1 VARTL
6 HYEKHLVRNVMR
18 RILVA
23 RFTTSIR
30 TDGRSAMSSVPPEM
44 GSSPLSPGDGP
55 PPESS
60 VHRIFLGSDGIR
72 AGWRLAIAVAIFL
85 AILTVITASIVRVP
99 HVRAIA
105 VNGGPAGLF
114 FGEGML
120 ALALVLTV
128 WAMER
133 IENRSWADYGLPR
146 SEAFGKRFWQGAP
159 YGFAMLSV
167 LMGLMAASHA
177 FSFGGR
183 ALTGGDAVR
192 YGLVYLVAFT
202 LVAFFEEF
210 SFRGYMQATLASGI
224 GFWPAA
230 VLLALVFGALHL
242 GNKGEAKFGAAMAGA
257 FGLLAAFTLWRTG
270 NLWFAIGMHGVWDWG
285 ESFFYGVPDSGVV
298 LKGHL
303 MNASFH
309 GPVWLTGGTVGPEGS
324 ILVVAV
330 LALAAIGIH
339 YIFPKRPAAEDRP
352 A

>member
-1 VARTL
+1 
-6 HYEKHLVRNVMR
+6 MQ

-23 RFTTSIR
+23 AFTIR
-30 TDGRSAMSSVPPEM
+30 HQNRWEIGHEFSSARNGFESVVSRRRPATREQSAPDISRTGRHPRGLATGNRCCNILGDLDGNQRRRSARTARGRHR
-44 GSSPLSPGDGP
+44 GS
-55 PPESS
+55 
-60 VHRIFLGSDGIR
+60 
-72 AGWRLAIAVAIFL
+72 
-85 AILTVITASIVRVP
+85 
-99 HVRAIA
+99 
-105 VNGGPAGLF
+105 GGPAGLF

-120 ALALVLTV
+120 ALALVLTIWV
-128 WAMER
+128 MRA
-133 IENRSWADYGLPR
+133 NRKPLVGRLWIAVEARR
-146 SEAFGKRFWQGAP
+146 SARRFWQGAP

-167 LMGLMAASHA
+167 LMGLMAASRV

-183 ALTGGDAVR
+183 ALTGGEAVR
-192 YGLVYLVAFT
+192 YGLLYLAGFI

-210 SFRGYMQATLASGI
+210 AFRGYMQATLASAI

-230 VLLALVFGALHL
+230 VLLAVVFGALHL
-242 GNKGEAKFGAAMAGA
+242 GNKGEAKFGAVMAGA

-270 NLWFAIGMHGVWDWG
+270 NLWFAIGMHGAWDWG

-309 GPVWLTGGTVGPEGS
+309 GSAWLTGGTVGPEGS
-324 ILVVAV
+324 ILVAAV

-339 YIFPKRPAAEDRP
+339 YIFPKRPAAAEDQP

>member
-1 VARTL
+1 
-6 HYEKHLVRNVMR
+6 
-18 RILVA
+18 
-23 RFTTSIR
+23 
-30 TDGRSAMSSVPPEM
+30 MSSVPPEM

-55 PPESS
+55 PPESK
-60 VHRIFLGSDGIR
+60 VHRIFLGPDGIR
-72 AGWRLAIAVAIFL
+72 TGWRLAIAVAIFL

-99 HVRAIA
+99 HVGTIA
-105 VNGGPAGLF
+105 GSRGPAGLF

-120 ALALVLTV
+120 ALALVLTISV
-128 WAMER
+128 MRR
-133 IENRSWADYGLPR
+133 IENQSWADYGLPR

-167 LMGLMAASHA
+167 LMGLMAVSRV

-192 YGLVYLVAFT
+192 YGLLYFAGFI

-210 SFRGYMQATLASGI
+210 AFRGYMQATLASAI

-230 VLLALVFGALHL
+230 VLLAVVFGALHL
-242 GNKGEAKFGAAMAGA
+242 GNKGEARFGAVMAGA

-270 NLWFAIGMHGVWDWG
+270 NLWFAIGMHGAWDWG

-309 GPVWLTGGTVGPEGS
+309 GSAWLTGGTVGPEGS
-324 ILVVAV
+324 ILVAAV

-339 YIFPKRPAAEDRP
+339 YIFPKRPAAEGE
-352 A
+352 AA

>member
-1 VARTL
+1 
-6 HYEKHLVRNVMR
+6 
-18 RILVA
+18 
-23 RFTTSIR
+23 
-30 TDGRSAMSSVPPEM
+30 MSSVPPERD
-44 GSSPLSPGDGP
+44 SSLLPSGDGP
-55 PPESS
+55 TPQSDA
-60 VHRIFLGSDGIR
+60 HRIFLGSNGIR
-72 AGWRLAIAVAIFL
+72 AGWRLALAVAIFL
-85 AILTVITASIVRVP
+85 ALLTVISAAAVRVP
-99 HVRAIA
+99 HVRTLAFG
-105 VNGGPAGLF
+105 GGPAGLF

-128 WAMER
+128 WAMAR
-133 IENRSWADYGLPR
+133 IENQSWADYGLPR
-146 SEAFGKRFWQGAP
+146 NEAFRKRFWQGAP

-167 LMGLMAASHA
+167 MIGLMAASRA

-183 ALTGGDAVR
+183 ALTEREAVG
-192 YGLVYLVAFT
+192 YGLLYLGAFT

-210 SFRGYMQATLASGI
+210 AFRGYMQATLASGM

-230 VLLALVFGALHL
+230 VLLAVVFGALHL
-242 GNKGEAKFGAAMAGA
+242 GNKGEAKFGAVMAGA

-270 NLWFAIGMHGVWDWG
+270 NLWFAIGMHSAWDWG

-309 GPVWLTGGTVGPEGS
+309 GPAWLTGGTVGPEGS

-330 LALAAIGIH
+330 LVLAAVGIH
-339 YIFPKRPAAEDRP
+339 YIFPKRPAAENQP

>member
-1 VARTL
+1 
-6 HYEKHLVRNVMR
+6 
-18 RILVA
+18 
-23 RFTTSIR
+23 
-30 TDGRSAMSSVPPEM
+30 MSSVPPEL
-44 GSSPLSPGDGP
+44 GSSPLSPDDGP

-60 VHRIFLGSDGIR
+60 VHRIFLGSSGIR
-72 AGWRLAIAVAIFL
+72 AGWRLALAIAIFL
-85 AILTVITASIVRVP
+85 ALLTMISAAVLREP

-105 VNGGPAGLF
+105 VSGGPAGLF

-128 WAMER
+128 WAMAR
-133 IENRSWADYGLPR
+133 IENRSWADYGLPLD
-146 SEAFGKRFWQGAP
+146 EAFGKRFWKGAP

-167 LMGLMAASHA
+167 LMGLMAASRA

-183 ALTGGDAVR
+183 VLTEGDGLG
-192 YGLVYLVAFT
+192 YGLLYLAAFT

-210 SFRGYMQATLASGI
+210 AFRGYMQATLASGM

-230 VLLALVFGALHL
+230 VVLAVVFGALHL

-270 NLWFAIGMHGVWDWG
+270 NLWFAIGMHGAWDWG

-303 MNASFH
+303 MNGSFH

-330 LALAAIGIH
+330 LASAAIGIH
-339 YIFPKRPAAEDRP
+339 YIFPRRPAAEDQ
-352 A
+352 AG